1 MQTARSYVLN
11 GARGFIGPL
20 PVRSAMPSL
29 ASALLSA
36 LVMMIIDIDADA
48 NVDRGMWRDA
58 IMASRRD
65 SVVVIVTLFTAS
77 R

>member
-1 MQTARSYVLN
+1 
-11 GARGFIGPL
+11 
-20 PVRSAMPSL
+20 
-29 ASALLSA
+29 
-36 LVMMIIDIDADA
+36 MMIIDIDADA
-48 NVDRGMWRDA
+48 DVDRDVWRDA